1 MIQSK
6 KYTAGTSQNHVD
18 IYQQK
23 MIAMVN
29 QIKKGCIISKCKQ
42 NTAVYYKV
50 TNDLSGCTKPV
61 IAKQSKTFE
70 LEYIGTGAKAIRN
83 INRAVF
89 YFDDIYPY
97 AQMELDKSRAKYVT
111 YDELKCE
118 GWTDEMIELLP
129 EPLIFLDD
137 PDEKESE
144 PVKMWSEIDV
154 YPL

>member
-6 KYTAGTSQNHVD
+6 KYTAGSSQNHVD

-50 TNDLSGCTKPV
+50 TNVLSGCAKPV
-61 IAKQSKTFE
+61 IAKQSKTLE

-83 INRAVF
+83 INRTVF
-89 YFDDIYPY
+89 YFDEICPY
-97 AQMELDKSRAKYVT
+97 AQMELDKSRARYVT
-111 YDELKCE
+111 YDELKSE
-118 GWTDEMIELLP
+118 GWTDDMINLLP
-129 EPLIFLDD
+129 DPLIFLDD
-137 PDEKESE
+137 PDKKESE